1 MPITSVYVRIE
12 RWNAVDAPSPQ
23 PASTAGHT
31 KDVVWRRRFW
41 AAGTILFWIAIAAVA
56 LYVVGLFITPLSY
69 LIIGMILA
77 YIFYPVVDKLARY
90 IPRGLAILLVFV
102 AALAIAV
109 FLSIAMLR
117 TLTDELQGLL
127 KRLQDFAASNGQA
140 PAFTLPDLLER
151 LGLSTSDLTGNA
163 AWLASGLRGSVN
175 VLASLTVG
183 VFQVFIVALIIGSF
197 TFYLLLDGNR
207 FVSWIRSIIP
217 DRWKPVVNLTLD
229 TADQKFGA
237 FLRGYVV
244 LALVVTVIVGSGAYL
259 LGVPF
264 VLLIMVIVFV
274 CEFIPVFGSYIS
286 GPIGILFALTQGWQT
301 GLLYAIFV
309 SIVQG
314 GIDGQILQPRLLG
327 KSVKIYPAIA
337 LFLLLMTI
345 SVFGLLAVVLII
357 PLSGVAQVVIA
368 SVWSSRHAALSEP
381 ETQAVGEQAVAPN
394 NSLPSTP

>member
-1 MPITSVYVRIE
+1 
-12 RWNAVDAPSPQ
+12 
-23 PASTAGHT
+23 
-31 KDVVWRRRFW
+31 
-41 AAGTILFWIAIAAVA
+41 
-56 LYVVGLFITPLSY
+56 
-69 LIIGMILA
+69 
-77 YIFYPVVDKLARY
+77 
-90 IPRGLAILLVFV
+90 
-102 AALAIAV
+102 
-109 FLSIAMLR
+109 MLR

-127 KRLQDFAASNGQA
+127 KRLQDFAGSNGQA
-140 PAFTLPDLLER
+140 PALTLPDLLER
-151 LGLSTSDLTGNA
+151 LGLPASDLTGSA
-163 AWLASGLRGSVN
+163 AWLASVLRGSVN

-183 VFQVFIVALIIGSF
+183 IFQIFIVALIIGSF

-207 FVSWIRSIIP
+207 FVAWIRAIIP

-244 LALVVTVIVGSGAYL
+244 LALVVSVIVGSGAYL

-368 SVWSSRHAALSEP
+368 SIWSSRHAASSSSEAQVVDGQEANQHNP
-381 ETQAVGEQAVAPN
+381 
-394 NSLPSTP
+394 LPSTP

>member
-1 MPITSVYVRIE
+1 
-12 RWNAVDAPSPQ
+12 VDAPSPQ
-23 PASTAGHT
+23 PTSSASSTQ
-31 KDVVWRRRFW
+31 DVIWRRRFW

-56 LYVVGLFITPLSY
+56 IYVIGLFITPLSY
-69 LIIGMILA
+69 LIIGIILA

-90 IPRGLAILLVFV
+90 IPRGLAILLVFL
-102 AALAIAV
+102 AALAIAA

-127 KRLQDFAASNGQA
+127 KRLQDFAGSNGQA
-140 PAFTLPDLLER
+140 PSLTLPDLLER
-151 LGLSTSDLTGNA
+151 LGLSASDLTGSA
-163 AWLASGLRGSVN
+163 AWLASALRGSVN

-183 VFQVFIVALIIGSF
+183 IFQVFIVALIIGSF
-197 TFYLLLDGNR
+197 TFYLLLDGAR
-207 FVSWIRSIIP
+207 FVAWIRSIIP
-217 DRWKPVVNLTLD
+217 ERWKPVVNLTLD

-244 LALVVTVIVGSGAYL
+244 LALVVSVIVGSGAYL

-264 VLLIMVIVFV
+264 VLLLMVIVFV

-286 GPIGILFALTQGWQT
+286 GPIGILFALTQGWQI

-327 KSVKIYPAIA
+327 KSVKIYPAVA

-357 PLSGVAQVVIA
+357 PLSGVAQVLIA
-368 SVWSSRHAALSEP
+368 SVWSSRHAADAQGVEA
-381 ETQAVGEQAVAPN
+381 QGAAHN
-394 NSLPSTP
+394 NPLPSTP

>member
-1 MPITSVYVRIE
+1 
-12 RWNAVDAPSPQ
+12 VDAPSPQ
-23 PASTAGHT
+23 PAPSASATQ
-31 KDVVWRRRFW
+31 DVIWRRRFW
-41 AAGTILFWIAIAAVA
+41 AAGTVLFWIALAAIAIY
-56 LYVVGLFITPLSY
+56 LVGLFITPLSY
-69 LIIGMILA
+69 VIIGMILA

-90 IPRGLAILLVFV
+90 IPRGLAILLVFL
-102 AALAIAV
+102 AALAIAA

-127 KRLQDFAASNGQA
+127 KRLQDFAGSNGQA
-140 PAFTLPDLLER
+140 PSLTLPDLLER
-151 LGLSTSDLTGNA
+151 LGLSTSDLTGSA
-163 AWLASGLRGSVN
+163 AWLASVLRGSVN

-183 VFQVFIVALIIGSF
+183 VFQIFIVALIIGSF
-197 TFYLLLDGNR
+197 TFYLLLDGAR
-207 FVSWIRSIIP
+207 FVAWIRAVIP

-229 TADQKFGA
+229 TADQKFGS

-244 LALVVTVIVGSGAYL
+244 LALVVSVIVGAGAYFL
-259 LGVPF
+259 RVPF

-286 GPIGILFALTQGWQT
+286 GPIGILFALTQGWET
-301 GLLYAIFV
+301 GLFYAIFV

-368 SVWSSRHAALSEP
+368 SVWSSRHGASPSSEAQVVDDQ
-381 ETQAVGEQAVAPN
+381 EANQPN
-394 NSLPSTP
+394 PLPSTP

>member
-1 MPITSVYVRIE
+1 M
-12 RWNAVDAPSPQ
+12 DAPSPQ
-23 PASTAGHT
+23 PAPSASATQ
-31 KDVVWRRRFW
+31 DVIWRRRFW
-41 AAGTILFWIAIAAVA
+41 AAGTILFWIVLVAIAI
-56 LYVVGLFITPLSY
+56 YVVGLFITPLSY
-69 LIIGMILA
+69 LIIGIILA

-90 IPRGLAILLVFV
+90 IPRGLAILLVFL
-102 AALAIAV
+102 AALAIAIV
-109 FLSIAMLR
+109 LSITMLR

-127 KRLQDFAASNGQA
+127 KRLQDFAGSNGQA
-140 PAFTLPDLLER
+140 PSLTLPDLLER
-151 LGLSTSDLTGNA
+151 LGLPASDLTGSA
-163 AWLASGLRGSVN
+163 AWLASVLRGSVN

-183 VFQVFIVALIIGSF
+183 IFQIFIVALIIGSF

-207 FVSWIRSIIP
+207 FVAWIRAIIP

-244 LALVVTVIVGSGAYL
+244 LALVVSVIVGSGAYL

-368 SVWSSRHAALSEP
+368 SIWSSRHAASSSSEAQVVDGQEANQHNP
-381 ETQAVGEQAVAPN
+381 
-394 NSLPSTP
+394 LPSTP

>member
-1 MPITSVYVRIE
+1 
-12 RWNAVDAPSPQ
+12 VDAPPPQ
-23 PASTAGHT
+23 PTTSASHT
-31 KDVVWRRRFW
+31 QDVVWRRRFW
-41 AAGTILFWIAIAAVA
+41 AAGTILFWIAIAEVA
-56 LYVVGLFITPLSY
+56 IYVIGLFITPLSY
-69 LIIGMILA
+69 LIIGIILA
-77 YIFYPVVDKLARY
+77 YIFYPIVDKLARY
-90 IPRGLAILLVFV
+90 IPRGLAILLVFL
-102 AALAIAV
+102 AALAIAT
-109 FLSIAMLR
+109 FLSITMLR

-127 KRLQDFAASNGQA
+127 KRLQDFAASNGHA

-151 LGLSTSDLTGNA
+151 LGLSNADVTGSA
-163 AWLASGLRGSVN
+163 GWLASGLHGAVAT
-175 VLASLTVG
+175 LASLTVG

-207 FVSWIRSIIP
+207 FVAWIRAITP

-264 VLLIMVIVFV
+264 VLLLMVIVFV

-357 PLSGVAQVVIA
+357 PLSGVAQVVVA
-368 SVWSSRHAALSEP
+368 SVWSSRHATSTTPEAQLADNQEAAAQNPLS
-381 ETQAVGEQAVAPN
+381 
-394 NSLPSTP
+394 STP

>member
-1 MPITSVYVRIE
+1 M
-12 RWNAVDAPSPQ
+12 DAPSPQ
-23 PASTAGHT
+23 PAPSASATQ
-31 KDVVWRRRFW
+31 DVIWRRRFW
-41 AAGTILFWIAIAAVA
+41 AAGTILFWIVLAAIAI
-56 LYVVGLFITPLSY
+56 YVVGLFITPLSY
-69 LIIGMILA
+69 LIIGIILA

-90 IPRGLAILLVFV
+90 IPRGLAILLVFL
-102 AALAIAV
+102 AALAIAIV
-109 FLSIAMLR
+109 LSITLLR

-140 PAFTLPDLLER
+140 PSLTLPDLLER
-151 LGLSTSDLTGNA
+151 LGLPASDLTGSA
-163 AWLASGLRGSVN
+163 AWLASVLRGSVN

-197 TFYLLLDGNR
+197 TFYLLLDGAR
-207 FVSWIRSIIP
+207 FVAWIRAIIP
-217 DRWKPVVNLTLD
+217 DRWKPVINLTLD
-229 TADQKFGA
+229 TADQKFGS

-244 LALVVTVIVGSGAYL
+244 LALVVSVIVGAGAYFL
-259 LGVPF
+259 SVPF

-286 GPIGILFALTQGWQT
+286 GPIGILFALTQGWET
-301 GLLYAIFV
+301 GLFYAIFV

-368 SVWSSRHAALSEP
+368 SIWSSRHAASSSSEAQVVDDQEVNQHNP
-381 ETQAVGEQAVAPN
+381 
-394 NSLPSTP
+394 LPSAP

>member
-1 MPITSVYVRIE
+1 
-12 RWNAVDAPSPQ
+12 VDAPSPQ
-23 PASTAGHT
+23 PAPSASAAQ
-31 KDVVWRRRFW
+31 DVIWRRRFW
-41 AAGTILFWIAIAAVA
+41 AAGTILFWIVLAAIAI
-56 LYVVGLFITPLSY
+56 YVVGLFITPLSY
-69 LIIGMILA
+69 LIIGIILA

-90 IPRGLAILLVFV
+90 IPRGLAILLVFL

-109 FLSIAMLR
+109 FLSIIMLR

-127 KRLQDFAASNGQA
+127 KRLQDFAGSNGQA
-140 PAFTLPDLLER
+140 PSLTLPDLLER
-151 LGLSTSDLTGNA
+151 LGLPASDLTGSA
-163 AWLASGLRGSVN
+163 AWLASVLRGSVN

-183 VFQVFIVALIIGSF
+183 VFQIFIVALIIGSF

-207 FVSWIRSIIP
+207 FVAWIRAIIP
-217 DRWKPVVNLTLD
+217 DHWKPVVNLTLD

-345 SVFGLLAVVLII
+345 SVFGLLAVMLII

-368 SVWSSRHAALSEP
+368 SIWSSRHAASSSSEAQVVDGQEANQHNP
-381 ETQAVGEQAVAPN
+381 
-394 NSLPSTP
+394 LPSAP

>member
-1 MPITSVYVRIE
+1 VEAPAPQSGPSTSLTQ
-12 RWNAVDAPSPQ
+12 D
-23 PASTAGHT
+23 G
-31 KDVVWRRRFW
+31 VWRRRFW

-56 LYVVGLFITPLSY
+56 IYVIGLFITPLSY

-77 YIFYPVVDKLARY
+77 YIFYPVVDRLARY
-90 IPRGLAILLVFV
+90 IPRGLAILLVFL
-102 AALAIAV
+102 AALAIAA
-109 FLSIAMLR
+109 FLSISMLR

-151 LGLSTSDLTGNA
+151 LGLSTSDLTGSA
-163 AWLASGLRGSVN
+163 AWLASGLRGTVAT
-175 VLASLTVG
+175 LASLTAG
-183 VFQVFIVALIIGSF
+183 IFQVFIVALIIGSF

-207 FVSWIRSIIP
+207 FVAWIRAITP
-217 DRWKPVVNLTLD
+217 GRWKPVVNLTLD
-229 TADQKFGA
+229 TADQKFGS

-244 LALVVTVIVGSGAYL
+244 LALVVSVIVGSGAYL

-286 GPIGILFALTQGWQT
+286 GPIGVLFALTQGWQT

-368 SVWSSRHAALSEP
+368 SVWSSRHAALPAVDGDEAAESSSVTSP
-381 ETQAVGEQAVAPN
+381 PAETG
-394 NSLPSTP
+394 SF

>member
-1 MPITSVYVRIE
+1 MEAPAPQSGPSTSL
-12 RWNAVDAPSPQ
+12 AHD
-23 PASTAGHT
+23 G
-31 KDVVWRRRFW
+31 VWRRRFW

-56 LYVVGLFITPLSY
+56 LYVIGLFITPLSY
-69 LIIGMILA
+69 LIIGIILA
-77 YIFYPVVDKLARY
+77 YILYPVVDKLARY
-90 IPRGLAILLVFV
+90 IPRGLAILLVFL

-109 FLSIAMLR
+109 VLSILMLR

-140 PAFTLPDLLER
+140 PSLTLPDLLER
-151 LGLSTSDLTGNA
+151 LGLSNADLTGSA
-163 AWLASGLRGSVN
+163 DWLASGLRGSVTA
-175 VLASLTVG
+175 LASLTVG

-197 TFYLLLDGNR
+197 TFYLLLDGAR
-207 FVSWIRSIIP
+207 FVAWIRAIAP

-244 LALVVTVIVGSGAYL
+244 LSLVVTVIVGAGAFL

-286 GPIGILFALTQGWQT
+286 GPIGVLFALTQGWQI
-301 GLLYAIFV
+301 GLAYAIFV

-357 PLSGVAQVVIA
+357 PLSGVAQVVMA
-368 SVWSSRHAALSEP
+368 SIWSSRHAASSEP
-381 ETQAVGEQAVAPN
+381 EAQAADEQGSAPHN
-394 NSLPSTP
+394 PLPSAP

>member
-1 MPITSVYVRIE
+1 
-12 RWNAVDAPSPQ
+12 VDAPSPQ
-23 PASTAGHT
+23 PAPSASATQ
-31 KDVVWRRRFW
+31 DVIWRRRFW
-41 AAGTILFWIAIAAVA
+41 AAGTILFWIVLVAIAI
-56 LYVVGLFITPLSY
+56 YVVGLFITPLSY
-69 LIIGMILA
+69 LIIGIILA

-90 IPRGLAILLVFV
+90 IPRGLAILLVFL
-102 AALAIAV
+102 AALAIAIV
-109 FLSIAMLR
+109 LSITMLR

-127 KRLQDFAASNGQA
+127 KRLQDFAGSNGQA
-140 PAFTLPDLLER
+140 PSLTLPDLLER
-151 LGLSTSDLTGNA
+151 LGLPASDLTGSA
-163 AWLASGLRGSVN
+163 AWLASVLRGSVN

-183 VFQVFIVALIIGSF
+183 IFQIFIVALIIGSF
-197 TFYLLLDGNR
+197 TLYLLLDGNR
-207 FVSWIRSIIP
+207 FVAWIRAIIP

-244 LALVVTVIVGSGAYL
+244 LALVVSVIVGSGAYL

-368 SVWSSRHAALSEP
+368 SIWSSRHAASSSSEAQVVDGQEANQHNP
-381 ETQAVGEQAVAPN
+381 
-394 NSLPSTP
+394 LPSTP

>member
-1 MPITSVYVRIE
+1 
-12 RWNAVDAPSPQ
+12 VDAPSPQ
-23 PASTAGHT
+23 PAPSASAAQ
-31 KDVVWRRRFW
+31 DVIWRRRFW
-41 AAGTILFWIAIAAVA
+41 AAGTILFWIVLAAIAI
-56 LYVVGLFITPLSY
+56 YVVGLFITPLSY
-69 LIIGMILA
+69 LIIGIILA

-90 IPRGLAILLVFV
+90 IPRGLAILLVFL

-109 FLSIAMLR
+109 FLSITMLR

-127 KRLQDFAASNGQA
+127 KRLQDFAGSNGQA
-140 PAFTLPDLLER
+140 PSLTLPDLLER
-151 LGLSTSDLTGNA
+151 LGLPASDLTGSA
-163 AWLASGLRGSVN
+163 AWLASVLRGSVN

-183 VFQVFIVALIIGSF
+183 IFQVFIVALIIGSF

-207 FVSWIRSIIP
+207 FVAWIRSIIP
-217 DRWKPVVNLTLD
+217 ERWKPVVNLTLD

-286 GPIGILFALTQGWQT
+286 GPIGILFAFTQGWQT

-368 SVWSSRHAALSEP
+368 SIWSSRHAASSSSEAQVVHGQEANQHNP
-381 ETQAVGEQAVAPN
+381 
-394 NSLPSTP
+394 LPSTP

>member
-1 MPITSVYVRIE
+1 
-12 RWNAVDAPSPQ
+12 VDAPSSQ
-23 PASTAGHT
+23 PAPSASVTQ
-31 KDVVWRRRFW
+31 DVAWRRRFW
-41 AAGTILFWIAIAAVA
+41 AAGTILFWIALAAIAI
-56 LYVVGLFITPLSY
+56 YVIGLFITPLSY
-69 LIIGMILA
+69 LIIGIILA

-90 IPRGLAILLVFV
+90 IPRGLAILLVFL
-102 AALAIAV
+102 AALAIAA
-109 FLSIAMLR
+109 FLSITMLR

-140 PAFTLPDLLER
+140 PSLTLPDLLER
-151 LGLSTSDLTGNA
+151 LGLSASDLTGSA
-163 AWLASGLRGSVN
+163 AWLASVLRGSVAT
-175 VLASLTVG
+175 LASLTAG

-197 TFYLLLDGNR
+197 TFYLLLDGAR
-207 FVSWIRSIIP
+207 FVTWIRAIIP

-229 TADQKFGA
+229 TADQKFGS

-244 LALVVTVIVGSGAYL
+244 LALVVSLIVGSGAYL

-368 SVWSSRHAALSEP
+368 SVWSSRHAASSSSEA
-381 ETQAVGEQAVAPN
+381 QALDDQEANQQNP
-394 NSLPSTP
+394 LPSTP

>member
-1 MPITSVYVRIE
+1 M
-12 RWNAVDAPSPQ
+12 DAPSPQ
-23 PASTAGHT
+23 PAPSASATQ
-31 KDVVWRRRFW
+31 DVIWRRRFW
-41 AAGTILFWIAIAAVA
+41 AAGTILFWIVLAAIAI
-56 LYVVGLFITPLSY
+56 YVVGLFITPLSY
-69 LIIGMILA
+69 LIIGIILA

-90 IPRGLAILLVFV
+90 IPRGLAILLVFL
-102 AALAIAV
+102 AALAIAIV
-109 FLSIAMLR
+109 LSITMLR

-127 KRLQDFAASNGQA
+127 KRLQDFAGSNGQA
-140 PAFTLPDLLER
+140 PSLTLPDLLER
-151 LGLSTSDLTGNA
+151 LGLPASDLTGSA
-163 AWLASGLRGSVN
+163 AWLASVLRGSVN

-183 VFQVFIVALIIGSF
+183 IFQIFIVALIIGSF

-207 FVSWIRSIIP
+207 FVAWIRAIIP

-229 TADQKFGA
+229 TADQKFGS

-244 LALVVTVIVGSGAYL
+244 LALVVSVIVGSGAYL

-368 SVWSSRHAALSEP
+368 SIWSSRHAASSSSEAQVVDGQEANQHNP
-381 ETQAVGEQAVAPN
+381 
-394 NSLPSTP
+394 LPSTP

>member
-1 MPITSVYVRIE
+1 
-12 RWNAVDAPSPQ
+12 VDAPSPQ
-23 PASTAGHT
+23 PAPSASATQ
-31 KDVVWRRRFW
+31 DVVWRRRFW
-41 AAGTILFWIAIAAVA
+41 AAGTVLFWIALAAIAI
-56 LYVVGLFITPLSY
+56 YVVGLFITPLSY

-90 IPRGLAILLVFV
+90 IPRGLAILLVFL
-102 AALAIAV
+102 AALAIAA

-127 KRLQDFAASNGQA
+127 KRLQDFAGSNGQA
-140 PAFTLPDLLER
+140 PSLTLPDLLER
-151 LGLSTSDLTGNA
+151 LGLSASDLTGSA
-163 AWLASGLRGSVN
+163 AWLASVLRGSVN

-183 VFQVFIVALIIGSF
+183 IFQVFIVALIIGSF

-207 FVSWIRSIIP
+207 FVAWIRAIIP

-229 TADQKFGA
+229 TADQKFGS

-244 LALVVTVIVGSGAYL
+244 LALVVSVIVGSGAYL

-368 SVWSSRHAALSEP
+368 SIWSSRHAASSSSEA
-381 ETQAVGEQAVAPN
+381 QAVDGQEANQQNP
-394 NSLPSTP
+394 LPSTP

>member
-1 MPITSVYVRIE
+1 VEAPAPQSGPSTSLTH
-12 RWNAVDAPSPQ
+12 D
-23 PASTAGHT
+23 G
-31 KDVVWRRRFW
+31 VWRRRFW

-56 LYVVGLFITPLSY
+56 LYVIGLFITPLSY
-69 LIIGMILA
+69 LIIGIILS
-77 YIFYPVVDKLARY
+77 YILYPIVDKLAQY
-90 IPRGLAILLVFV
+90 IPRGLAILLVFL
-102 AALAIAV
+102 AALAIAAV
-109 FLSIAMLR
+109 LSILMLR
-117 TLTDELQGLL
+117 TLTDELQTLL
-127 KRLQDFAASNGQA
+127 KRLQDFAASNGQGQSL
-140 PAFTLPDLLER
+140 TLPDLLER
-151 LGLSTSDLTGNA
+151 LGLSASDVTGSA
-163 AWLASGLRGSVN
+163 AWLASVLRGTAAT
-175 VLASLTVG
+175 LASLTAG
-183 VFQVFIVALIIGSF
+183 IFQVFIVALIIGSF

-207 FVSWIRSIIP
+207 FVAWIRAIIP
-217 DRWKPVVNLTLD
+217 DRWKPAVNLTLD

-244 LALVVTVIVGSGAYL
+244 LALVVSVIVGSGAYL

-286 GPIGILFALTQGWQT
+286 GPIGVLFALTQGWQT

-357 PLSGVAQVVIA
+357 PLSGVAQVVIG
-368 SVWSSRHAALSEP
+368 SIWSSRHAGSSEP
-381 ETQAVGEQAVAPN
+381 EAQAVEEQGSVPHN
-394 NSLPSTP
+394 TLPSAP

>member
-1 MPITSVYVRIE
+1 
-12 RWNAVDAPSPQ
+12 VDAPSPQ
-23 PASTAGHT
+23 PAPSAIAPQ
-31 KDVVWRRRFW
+31 DVVWRRRFW
-41 AAGTILFWIAIAAVA
+41 AAGTVLFWIAIAAVA
-56 LYVVGLFITPLSY
+56 IYVIGLFITPLSY

-90 IPRGLAILLVFV
+90 IPRGLAILLVFL
-102 AALAIAV
+102 AALAIAA

-127 KRLQDFAASNGQA
+127 KRLQDFAGSNGQA
-140 PAFTLPDLLER
+140 PSLTLPDLLER
-151 LGLSTSDLTGNA
+151 LGLSASDLTGNA
-163 AWLASGLRGSVN
+163 AWLASALRGSVN

-183 VFQVFIVALIIGSF
+183 IFQVFIVALIIGSF
-197 TFYLLLDGNR
+197 TFYLLLDGAR
-207 FVSWIRSIIP
+207 FVAWIRAIIP

-229 TADQKFGA
+229 TADQKFGS

-244 LALVVTVIVGSGAYL
+244 LALVVSVIVGSGAYL

-368 SVWSSRHAALSEP
+368 SIWSSRHAASSSSEA
-381 ETQAVGEQAVAPN
+381 QAMDGQEANQQNP
-394 NSLPSTP
+394 LPSTP

>member
-1 MPITSVYVRIE
+1 M
-12 RWNAVDAPSPQ
+12 DAPSPQ
-23 PASTAGHT
+23 PAPSASATQDAI
-31 KDVVWRRRFW
+31 WRRRFW
-41 AAGTILFWIAIAAVA
+41 AAGTILFWIVLAAIAI
-56 LYVVGLFITPLSY
+56 YVVGLFITPLSY
-69 LIIGMILA
+69 LIIGIILA

-90 IPRGLAILLVFV
+90 IPRGLAILLVFL
-102 AALAIAV
+102 AALAIAA

-127 KRLQDFAASNGQA
+127 KRLQDFAGSNGQA
-140 PAFTLPDLLER
+140 PSLTLPDLLER
-151 LGLSTSDLTGNA
+151 LGLSASDLTGSA
-163 AWLASGLRGSVN
+163 AWLASVLRGSVN

-183 VFQVFIVALIIGSF
+183 IFQIFIVALIIGSF
-197 TFYLLLDGNR
+197 TFYLLLDGCR
-207 FVSWIRSIIP
+207 FVAWIRAIMP

-229 TADQKFGA
+229 TADQKFGS

-244 LALVVTVIVGSGAYL
+244 LALVVSVIVGSGAYL

-368 SVWSSRHAALSEP
+368 SIWSSRHAASSSSEAQVVDGQEANQHNP
-381 ETQAVGEQAVAPN
+381 
-394 NSLPSTP
+394 LPSTP

>member
-1 MPITSVYVRIE
+1 M
-12 RWNAVDAPSPQ
+12 DAPSPQ
-23 PASTAGHT
+23 PAPSASATQ
-31 KDVVWRRRFW
+31 DVIWRRRFW
-41 AAGTILFWIAIAAVA
+41 AAGTILFWIALAAIAI
-56 LYVVGLFITPLSY
+56 YVVGLFITPLSY
-69 LIIGMILA
+69 LIIGIILA

-90 IPRGLAILLVFV
+90 IPRGLAILLVFL
-102 AALAIAV
+102 AALAIAIV
-109 FLSIAMLR
+109 LSITMLR

-127 KRLQDFAASNGQA
+127 KRLQDFAGSNGQA
-140 PAFTLPDLLER
+140 PSLTLPDLLER
-151 LGLSTSDLTGNA
+151 LGLSASDLTGSA
-163 AWLASGLRGSVN
+163 AWLASVLRGSVN

-183 VFQVFIVALIIGSF
+183 IFQIFIVALIIGSF
-197 TFYLLLDGNR
+197 TFYLLLDGAR
-207 FVSWIRSIIP
+207 FVAWIRAIIP

-229 TADQKFGA
+229 TADQKFGS

-244 LALVVTVIVGSGAYL
+244 LALVVSVIVGSGAYL

-368 SVWSSRHAALSEP
+368 SVWSSRHAASSSSEARVVDDQEANQHYP
-381 ETQAVGEQAVAPN
+381 
-394 NSLPSTP
+394 LPSTP

>member
-1 MPITSVYVRIE
+1 M
-12 RWNAVDAPSPQ
+12 DAPSPQ
-23 PASTAGHT
+23 PAPSASATQ
-31 KDVVWRRRFW
+31 DVIWRRRFW
-41 AAGTILFWIAIAAVA
+41 AAGTILFWIVLAAIAI
-56 LYVVGLFITPLSY
+56 YVIGLFITPLSY
-69 LIIGMILA
+69 LIIGIILA

-90 IPRGLAILLVFV
+90 IPRGLAILLVFL
-102 AALAIAV
+102 AALAIAIV
-109 FLSIAMLR
+109 LSITMLR

-127 KRLQDFAASNGQA
+127 KRLQDFAGSNGQA
-140 PAFTLPDLLER
+140 PSLTLPDLLER
-151 LGLSTSDLTGNA
+151 LGLSASDLTGSA
-163 AWLASGLRGSVN
+163 AWLASVLRGSVN

-183 VFQVFIVALIIGSF
+183 VFQIFIVALIIGSF
-197 TFYLLLDGNR
+197 TFYLLLDGAR
-207 FVSWIRSIIP
+207 FVAWIRAIIP

-229 TADQKFGA
+229 TADQKFGS

-244 LALVVTVIVGSGAYL
+244 LALVVSVIVGSGAYL

-368 SVWSSRHAALSEP
+368 SIWSSRHAASSSSEAQVVDDQEANQHNP
-381 ETQAVGEQAVAPN
+381 
-394 NSLPSTP
+394 LPSTP

>member
-1 MPITSVYVRIE
+1 M
-12 RWNAVDAPSPQ
+12 DAPSPQ
-23 PASTAGHT
+23 PAPSASATQ
-31 KDVVWRRRFW
+31 DVIWRRRFW
-41 AAGTILFWIAIAAVA
+41 AAGTILFWIVLAAIAI
-56 LYVVGLFITPLSY
+56 YVVGLFITPLSY
-69 LIIGMILA
+69 LIIGIILA

-90 IPRGLAILLVFV
+90 IPRGLAILLVFL
-102 AALAIAV
+102 AALAIAIV
-109 FLSIAMLR
+109 LSITMLR

-140 PAFTLPDLLER
+140 PSLTLPDLLER
-151 LGLSTSDLTGNA
+151 LGLPASDLTGSA
-163 AWLASGLRGSVN
+163 AWLASVLRGSVN

-207 FVSWIRSIIP
+207 FVAWIRAIIP

-229 TADQKFGA
+229 TADQKFGS

-244 LALVVTVIVGSGAYL
+244 LALVVSVIVGSGAYL

-314 GIDGQILQPRLLG
+314 GIDGQI
-327 KSVKIYPAIA
+327 
-337 LFLLLMTI
+337 
-345 SVFGLLAVVLII
+345 
-357 PLSGVAQVVIA
+357 
-368 SVWSSRHAALSEP
+368 SSHGSSANR
-381 ETQAVGEQAVAPN
+381 
-394 NSLPSTP
+394 